1 MKKKTDEQKIKVVIS
16 LEECDYFKDLFDLCA
31 CIHNDKGNIK
41 SEKNARAISDKFKK
55 IVDKPGKKAM
65 ATGVTSVRFSNEDVR
80 TMLHNFIVYNAYS
93 HRENEDEQAAEDNI
107 ELTVE
112 ADAFDALVDD
122 IESELCYL
130 SNQTDEDPFYDEEE
144 NAAAT
149 ARYKDLLETMN
160 SGSNT
165 ETDDAVNMSM
175 SRDKIEDLLNFAGNS
190 ISEWQD
196 ANADLSVEC
205 CARQDAIDELTKQV
219 ESFDEWLLNR
229 YKRVCHASSLAF
241 KAVKGFGDL
250 FDAVAEIA
258 NIDDFDEIVK
268 DVNSYS
274 FSSEEE

>member
-1 MKKKTDEQKIKVVIS
+1 MPICPNK
-16 LEECDYFKDLFDLCA
+16 
-31 CIHNDKGNIK
+31 
-41 SEKNARAISDKFKK
+41 
-55 IVDKPGKKAM
+55 
-65 ATGVTSVRFSNEDVR
+65 
-80 TMLHNFIVYNAYS
+80 
-93 HRENEDEQAAEDNI
+93 
-107 ELTVE
+107 ELYYKQTT
-112 ADAFDALVDD
+112 
-122 IESELCYL
+122 YL
-130 SNQTDEDPFYDEEE
+130 SHFLQFKFFFILLTSLPVRAYDFLIIFSCDENKEE

-165 ETDDAVNMSM
+165 ETDDVVNMSM

-205 CARQDAIDELTKQV
+205 CARQDAFDELTKQV
-219 ESFDEWLLNR
+219 ERFDEWLSQ

-241 KAVKGFGDL
+241 KAVKSFGDL

-268 DVNSYS
+268 GVNA
-274 FSSEEE
+274 FLSEEK